1 MATASPM
8 LKRWAD
14 NRDPASLAARLRR
27 RRFAL
32 FESLLSRVPGHVR
45 ILDVGG
51 TPDFWRV
58 IGLSRPN
65 VSVTLLNRTAAAADS
80 GPIHSV
86 VGDARDMREFADGQ
100 FDVVFSNSVIEH
112 LGTYRDQQAMASE
125 VRRIGTRYFV
135 QTPNRH
141 FPIEPH
147 FLLPGFQFLP
157 VSLRAGLLARRDV
170 GWYKRA
176 DTYEAALK
184 EVTAIRLLSGTEFRR
199 LFPEGRLYKERL
211 FGLTKSFTIYHG
223 WDWRPADVFGASA
236 NR

>member
-1 MATASPM
+1 MATASPL
-8 LKRWAD
+8 LKRWVD

-32 FESLLSRVPGHVR
+32 FESLLARIPGHVR

-51 TPDFWRV
+51 TPGFWRV
-58 IGLSRPN
+58 MGYSPAN
-65 VSVTLLNRTAAAADS
+65 VSITLLNRTA
-80 GPIHSV
+80 V
-86 VGDARDMREFADGQ
+86 E

-112 LGTYRDQQAMASE
+112 VGTDRDQQAMAAE
-125 VRRIGTRYFV
+125 VRRVGRRYFV

-147 FLLPGFQFLP
+147 FLVPGFQFLP
-157 VSLRAGLLARRDV
+157 VSLRAALLARRNL
-170 GWYKRA
+170 GWYTKA
-176 DTYEAALK
+176 ESYESALK
-184 EVTAIRLLSGTEFRR
+184 EVTAIRLLTQSEFRR

-223 WDWRPADVFGASA
+223 WD
-236 NR
+236 

>member
-1 MATASPM
+1 MTASPL

-32 FESLLSRVPGHVR
+32 FQSLLSRVPGHVH

-58 IGLSRPN
+58 MGFSRSN
-65 VSVTLLNRTAAAADS
+65 VSVTLLNRSAAAADS
-80 GPIHSV
+80 DAAHSV
-86 VGDARDMREFADGQ
+86 VGDARDMREFADRQ

-112 LGTYRDQQAMASE
+112 VGTYEDQRAMASE
-125 VRRIGTRYFV
+125 VRRIGRRYFV
-135 QTPNRH
+135 QTPNRR

-147 FLLPGFQFLP
+147 FLFPGFQFLP
-157 VSLRAGLLARRDV
+157 VSLRAWLLARHDL
-170 GWYKRA
+170 GWYTKA
-176 DTYEAALK
+176 VSYEAALQ
-184 EVTAIRLLSGTEFRR
+184 EVTAIRLLSETEFRG
-199 LFPEGRLYKERL
+199 LFPEGRLYKERF

-223 WDWRPADVFGASA
+223 WD
-236 NR
+236 